1 MFLQLPGT
9 PRKIRTPMHSPFSQ
23 LCQLF
28 TAASSSAGG
37 AGAAQ
42 RTTRASRMVRGV
54 GKFGV
59 RGLKVAAFEMGEIV
73 DPGFPN
79 PFLYRPDLKDPNKG
93 EGLLARGLFSA
104 Y

>member
-1 MFLQLPGT
+1 MPFLRRQTEICDVSTTPGHPPKDSNSHALT
-9 PRKIRTPMHSPFSQ
+9 
-23 LCQLF
+23 LF
-28 TAASSSAGG
+28 ATLSRASS
-37 AGAAQ
+37 
-42 RTTRASRMVRGV
+42 MVRGV